1 MKRPA
6 ESGRIDSM
14 SKKRKPQ
21 RKQAGG
27 RYTPRRSPQASAGT
41 AGRSV
46 GEAHPLHR
54 RFEPTFGGEAGGGD
68 DRSPVDVSLGP
79 PVGTVTM
86 PVAFAQWLGEHK
98 LVDNFAAFVSDLL
111 DRQVHGDMFAAYLE
125 QHPAPLE
132 VVDAVAGFGAY
143 MDAHYGRP

>member
-1 MKRPA
+1 
-6 ESGRIDSM
+6 M
-14 SKKRKPQ
+14 SRKRKPQ
-21 RKQAGG
+21 RKQPGG
-27 RYTPRRSPQASAGT
+27 RYTPRQPPQASAGT

-46 GEAHPLHR
+46 GEAHSLHR
-54 RFEPTFGGEAGGGD
+54 RSEPTFGHEDGGDD
-68 DRSPVDVSLGP
+68 DRSPVGVNLGP

-86 PVAFAQWLGEHK
+86 PLAFAQWLGEEM
-98 LVDNFAAFVSDLL
+98 LVDNFAAFVSELL

-125 QHPAPLE
+125 QRPAPSE